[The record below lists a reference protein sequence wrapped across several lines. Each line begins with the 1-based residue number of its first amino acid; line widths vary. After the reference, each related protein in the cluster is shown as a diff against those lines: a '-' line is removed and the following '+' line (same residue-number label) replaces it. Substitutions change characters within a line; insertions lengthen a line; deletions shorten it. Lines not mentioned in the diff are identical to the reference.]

1 MNVHTLIIGL
11 SLYLK
16 EHHQLLKRLI
26 YRYLCLPRCLQK
38 GMVASGWK
46 RLAWDTYIA
55 NTFYAKSSLY
65 FMQLTL
71 PEEKATKNRIVK
83 GYSDV
88 IDIYN
93 QLNGGFYRAVNAI
106 KEGRFL
112 HQRPLPRMYICKNRT
127 LLLESQSRSNG
138 VVAVFTNMEL
148 KPYTSLD
155 DERLTHVIG
164 DVALVRPL
172 GKPVDFDISNAD
184 SRLSTEFL
192 PKAWMKVKIVKV
204 IPGVQAV
211 VTLAMKR
218 ALFYR
223 PYSTHRISNNRDLRT
238 SASDVHLTRLFTRAV
253 LDGKTSLNDPST
265 YQVPAEVASSFVSSS
280 KRRSSS
286 STAASQAST
295 PSHSSSS
302 ISSPSS
308 SQQQFEQIKRRK
320 INSSTYTSND
330 DVHKP
335 SSSLSSSPSSA
346 MQAQQ
351 QTPSPNFDQQ
361 VPILSRF
368 SSVDDNPQHP
378 VTPPESHHNT
388 ESLSFT
394 KYLDPTNDE
403 SMQAEDTTENREY
416 YINQSKELWE
426 KVLQRK

>member
-1 MNVHTLIIGL
+1 MN
-11 SLYLK
+11 
-16 EHHQLLKRLI
+16 
-26 YRYLCLPRCLQK
+26 
-38 GMVASGWK
+38 
-46 RLAWDTYIA
+46 
-55 NTFYAKSSLY
+55 SSLF

-71 PEEKATKNRIVK
+71 PEEKAVKNKVVK

-127 LLLESQSRSNG
+127 LLVESQLKSNG
-138 VVAVFTNMEL
+138 VVAVFTSIEL
-148 KPYTSLD
+148 KPYTSV
-155 DERLTHVIG
+155 DEQLTHVIG

-184 SRLSTEFL
+184 SRLSTEYL

-223 PYSTHRISNNRDLRT
+223 PYSTHRISDNRDLRK
-238 SASDVHLTRLFTRAV
+238 SASDVHLTRLFTRAI

-265 YQVPAEVASSFVSSS
+265 YQVPAEVASSFVSSI

-286 STAASQAST
+286 STSASQAST

-302 ISSPSS
+302 ISSPTS
-308 SQQQFEQIKRRK
+308 SQQQSEQIKRRK
-320 INSSTYTSND
+320 MDSSTRTSND
-330 DVHKP
+330 NIHMP
-335 SSSLSSSPSSA
+335 SSSLSSSPSNS
-346 MQAQQ
+346 MQTQQ

-394 KYLDPTNDE
+394 KYLDPANDE
-403 SMQAEDTTENREY
+403 SMQAEDGTENREY

-426 KVLQRK
+426 KVLQSK